1 MPSSGTHFSFLPRSF
16 YFSMIS
22 SKRFHYRFKLQPRNH
37 VGWEITRPPPLHHL
51 PLSVTFRP
59 TRRCIFY
66 YESNT
71 ILQIKFQPR
80 TEMKFFYF
88 LPPLSS
94 HVSRGYRDSPLSS
107 PFFLSSFIKESR
119 PFSQETRIILQSK
132 IFHPSMNL
140 NKRFFLRSE
149 ENLRRFRNNWTIK
162 EMDIIKLIDRACF
175 QIVSKSANVY
185 IFSPSSVY
193 TPIAWSTLRSI
204 HGEHC

>member
-22 SKRFHYRFKLQPRNH
+22 SKRLHYRFKLQPRNH

-94 HVSRGYRDSPLSS
+94 HVSRGYRDSSLSFLS
-107 PFFLSSFIKESR
+107 FFLLLLKNLVPSLRKR
-119 PFSQETRIILQSK
+119 GLFSK
-132 IFHPSMNL
+132 V
-140 NKRFFLRSE
+140 RFFIRVWIWVSGFSYARRKIWEGFAIIGRLRV
-149 ENLRRFRNNWTIK
+149 L
-162 EMDIIKLIDRACF
+162 
-175 QIVSKSANVY
+175 
-185 IFSPSSVY
+185 
-193 TPIAWSTLRSI
+193 
-204 HGEHC
+204 